1 MSTIPIQT
9 LIIDNDTN
17 IGLTSDLINGTY
29 KTFSLTDLSNNVY
42 TRIFDLSSNLNT
54 SINTKENILSFNGP
68 LSKSSNTVSIDLST
82 YAVKNNV
89 DSSLNSLNTNKQN
102 VFTCITP
109 LIKND
114 ISNNIR
120 IDLSAYPLK
129 SNVDASLNSLTTNK
143 QNIFTCITPL
153 IKMIFQII

>member
-42 TRIFDLSSNLNT
+42 SRIFDLSSNLNT

-82 YAVKNNV
+82 YAIKNNV
-89 DSSLNSLNTNKQN
+89 DSSLNSLSTNKQN

-129 SNVDASLNSLTTNK
+129 TNVDASLNTINNTLSNK
-143 QNIFTCITPL
+143 QNIFTCTTPL
-153 IKMIFQII
+153 IKMI

>member
-29 KTFSLTDLSNNVY
+29 KTLSLTDLSNNVY
-42 TRIFDLSSNLNT
+42 SRIFDLSSNLNT

-82 YAVKNNV
+82 YAIKDNV
-89 DSSLNSLNTNKQN
+89 DSSLNSLNTNKHN

-114 ISNNIR
+114 ISNNIS
-120 IDLSAYPLK
+120 IDLH
-129 SNVDASLNSLTTNK
+129 
-143 QNIFTCITPL
+143 Q
-153 IKMIFQII
+153 

>member
-29 KTFSLTDLSNNVY
+29 KTLSLTDLSNNVY
-42 TRIFDLSSNLNT
+42 SRIFDLSSNLN
-54 SINTKENILSFNGP
+54 SAINTKENILSFNGP

-82 YAVKNNV
+82 YAIKNNV

-129 SNVDASLNSLTTNK
+129 SNVDSSLNTINNTLSNK
-143 QNIFTCITPL
+143 
-153 IKMIFQII
+153 

>member
-82 YAVKNNV
+82 YAIKNNV

-114 ISNNIR
+114 IRR
-120 IDLSAYPLK
+120 I
-129 SNVDASLNSLTTNK
+129 NK
-143 QNIFTCITPL
+143 TFL
-153 IKMIFQII
+153 HV

>member
-29 KTFSLTDLSNNVY
+29 KTLSLTDLSNNVY
-42 TRIFDLSSNLNT
+42 SRIFDLSSNLNA

-89 DSSLNSLNTNKQN
+89 DISLNSLNTNKQN
-102 VFTCITP
+102 VFSCITP

-153 IKMIFQII
+153 IKMI